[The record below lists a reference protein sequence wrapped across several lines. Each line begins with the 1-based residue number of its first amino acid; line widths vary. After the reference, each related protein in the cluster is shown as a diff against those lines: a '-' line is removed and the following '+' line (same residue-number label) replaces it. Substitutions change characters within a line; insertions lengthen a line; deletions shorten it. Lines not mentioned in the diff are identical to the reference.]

1 MLQNILQNISFISTL
16 LGNFF
21 LFSSIIGFMRYK
33 DFYIKLHTVSMF
45 NIYGI
50 NFILFA
56 IASNSYDPIIFFEM
70 LIVIIVNTLCTLC
83 AIHCFLRNA
92 ILNGIEYVAK
102 TRDDV
107 IKEKTNKL
115 KEQILKEK
123 ISNTQQ
129 EERAR
134 ERERII
140 EQRRIEKEKKEEE
153 KRIEKQRKKE
163 AKELEKIRKQE
174 IKKQKEEEIKNSKK
188 ENNQKIETKA
198 AKTTTATVSSQ
209 QDKPQNVATVPQPAP
224 AENNNQTSAKPS
236 VNNDDNMSEEE
247 KKIKAENDDLKAK
260 IKEQKK
266 ILRKKIETARKKAFI
281 TRKPEEIEKTEKMI
295 QDILNKYN
303 LTEDMLK
310 EDDD

>member
-70 LIVIIVNTLCTLC
+70 LILIIVNTLCTLC
-83 AIHCFLRNA
+83 VIHCFIRNA

-107 IKEKTNKL
+107 IREKTNRLKQQVL
-115 KEQILKEK
+115 KEQ

-129 EERAR
+129 KEKAK
-134 ERERII
+134 ERERKI
-140 EQRRIEKEKKEEE
+140 EERRIERERKEEE
-153 KRIEKQRKKE
+153 KRIEKQKRKE
-163 AKELEKIRKQE
+163 AKELEKIKKE
-174 IKKQKEEEIKNSKK
+174 EEKKQKDKK
-188 ENNQKIETKA
+188 ETPQLNKKEVNRKIETKSA
-198 AKTTTATVSSQ
+198 QKSETPKVQTQKVVHPTKPIQPTPTT
-209 QDKPQNVATVPQPAP
+209 
-224 AENNNQTSAKPS
+224 NNNV
-236 VNNDDNMSEEE
+236 VNNDMSEEE
-247 KKIKAENDDLKAK
+247 RKIKEENDDLKNK

-310 EDDD
+310 DEDED